1 MLTGRTAYQL
11 HCAMRIDFT
20 AQAPEADVKA
30 VLLSEEGVAAGKAKV
45 LGSLQELQQAV
56 QAAAAAESGD
66 ESEDMIQAA
75 AIGSR

>member
-1 MLTGRTAYQL
+1 M
-11 HCAMRIDFT
+11 
-20 AQAPEADVKA
+20 QAPEADVKA

-45 LGSLQELQQAV
+45 LGSLQELRQAV